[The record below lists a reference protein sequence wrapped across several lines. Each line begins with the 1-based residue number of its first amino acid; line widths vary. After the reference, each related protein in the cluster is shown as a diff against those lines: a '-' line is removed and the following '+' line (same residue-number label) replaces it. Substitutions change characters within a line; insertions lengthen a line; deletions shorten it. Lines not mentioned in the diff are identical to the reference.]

1 MRRPVLVKPPG
12 AVAVKVARLQ
22 HSATPF
28 ALLPSALLASPGLQ
42 GSVPVEVP
50 RKGGCCHLETTISKD
65 QSLARS
71 HPNAAVHCRV
81 VTTMAAELVG
91 KLLGLLSADARLAT
105 AGSAKNSSV
114 QLMRLSLTPDGSSC
128 VGAVNLAGD
137 PQSVQEHGEF
147 ACDCDDSALLAVLS
161 TALHQLFAVS
171 A

>member
-1 MRRPVLVKPPG
+1 MSGERLVFHEKAGACQAPG
-12 AVAVKVARLQ
+12 GVAVKVARLQ

-28 ALLPSALLASPGLQ
+28 AALLPSALLASPGLQ

-81 VTTMAAELVG
+81 VTTIAADLRG
-91 KLLGLLSADARLAT
+91 KLLGLLAADARLGT
-105 AGSAKNSSV
+105 GGSAKNSSV

-128 VGAVNLAGD
+128 VGAGK
-137 PQSVQEHGEF
+137 PRR
-147 ACDCDDSALLAVLS
+147 
-161 TALHQLFAVS
+161 
-171 A
+171 